1 MKPTINLLTPF
12 LLCLLMLSG
21 AQAQRKRTVLSAP
34 AGSLYTQIIKNG
46 ITVIPNGRLLTPV
59 GRTIEVAPHPF
70 GLTLSRD
77 GTIAVTANSGV
88 SPLSISIITD
98 ALGPEPV
105 VSQIPPGTSTDN
117 GVLASVFMGLA
128 LSPDNG
134 TVYVA
139 GGQENKIFLLHTLN
153 HDRYDSI
160 DCSSSGDGKKYPNGY
175 IGDMVLTRDGKRLLA
190 VDQMNFRV
198 VIADAGKRQVISSIP
213 VGRYPF
219 GIALSPDEKKLYVA
233 NVGMFEYR

>member
-1 MKPTINLLTPF
+1 MKLTINFLAPF
-12 LLCLLMLSG
+12 LLCLLMFSG
-21 AQAQRKRTVLSAP
+21 TQAQQKRTVLSAP
-34 AGSLYTQIIKNG
+34 AGSRYTQINKTG
-46 ITVIPNGRLLTPV
+46 TTVIPNGRLLTPV
-59 GRTIEVAPHPF
+59 GKTIEVAPHPF

-98 ALGPEPV
+98 ALGPEPG
-105 VSQIPPGTSTDN
+105 VSQIPYGASTDN

-139 GGQENKIFLLHTLN
+139 GGQENKIFLFHTLT

-160 DCSSSGDGKKYPNGY
+160 DFSSSGDGKKYPSSY
-175 IGDMVLTRDGKRLLA
+175 IVMG
-190 VDQMNFRV
+190 Q
-198 VIADAGKRQVISSIP
+198 
-213 VGRYPF
+213 
-219 GIALSPDEKKLYVA
+219 
-233 NVGMFEYR
+233 